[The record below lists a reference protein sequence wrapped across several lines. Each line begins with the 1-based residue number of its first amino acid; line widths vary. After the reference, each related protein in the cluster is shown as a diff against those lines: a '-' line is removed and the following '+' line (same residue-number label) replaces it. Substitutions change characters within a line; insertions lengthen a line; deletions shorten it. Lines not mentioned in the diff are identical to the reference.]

1 MESSLDSQESDST
14 QTKFQTGVSGDD
26 DEDGEG
32 GDTWRPG
39 NFECEYCTKMFMA
52 TGGLLKHVQQVKDC
66 REFYGE
72 GRIREAIQ
80 CCREILRHCHEN
92 SQQWPSWHLNTF

>member
-1 MESSLDSQESDST
+1 M
-14 QTKFQTGVSGDD
+14 
-26 DEDGEG
+26 
-32 GDTWRPG
+32 PG

-80 CCREILRHCHEN
+80 C
-92 SQQWPSWHLNTF
+92 